1 MCARLYSAIIGGYM
15 TVNRLSDC
23 WLRSSVQF
31 NPVDQAD
38 IPKLMF
44 IEEY

>member
-23 WLRSSVQF
+23 WLRYVQY